1 MIYTRNLITQ
11 LIPDFKNI
19 TDNEFIK
26 AINALGIEVESIYK
40 YSIPQNCVVGKILK
54 IGKIPNTHLNYCDV
68 LIGKKR
74 YFKNYLQC

>member
-40 YSIPQNCVVGKILK
+40 YSIPKI
-54 IGKIPNTHLNYCDV
+54 V
-68 LIGKKR
+68 
-74 YFKNYLQC
+74 